1 MLLTLKII
9 FLLVAVF
16 YTLVNVG
23 RLISGQT
30 IPFLNLLFQAIGI
43 TGFVVFQWLI

>member
-23 RLISGQT
+23 RLINRQV
-30 IPFLNLLFQAIGI
+30 IPLLNLLFQAIGI